1 MHCVLPFRTKAAF
14 HDPQHTAVAA
24 GVGAAGASAARESRA
39 GWSGRECG
47 GKSAKARLRERER
60 ERRRR
65 AKAEAELTVLML
77 IDVSLTPIYF
87 TQIDRQTLLF
97 EKIYA
102 TGSSSVCRYSSR
114 LDC

>member
-14 HDPQHTAVAA
+14 HDPQPTAVAA
-24 GVGAAGASAARESRA
+24 GVAAAAEASAARKSGAGGVGENAARRA
-39 GWSGRECG
+39 RKLG
-47 GKSAKARLRERER
+47 
-60 ERRRR
+60 R

-87 TQIDRQTLLF
+87 TQIDTQTLLF

-102 TGSSSVCRYSSR
+102 TGSFSVCRYSSR

>member
-60 ERRRR
+60 ERGGGGRKQKR
-65 AKAEAELTVLML
+65 
-77 IDVSLTPIYF
+77 S
-87 TQIDRQTLLF
+87 
-97 EKIYA
+97 
-102 TGSSSVCRYSSR
+102 
-114 LDC
+114 